1 MKEFICWALTILIIT
16 VILGIGGFFDR
27 GLVPGVGRTFTDSSG
42 IEWRVLTKDSNGNK
56 LIITEDA
63 HGGPYGKRPL
73 GWSPETI
80 AYFGWTTEYLAV
92 AYNNRNV
99 YSRLSHSDTLR
110 DELNA
115 WFTDR
120 LAPELKEI
128 ALPVEN
134 VDNDVRLE
142 PNGIERFDATEYRSF
157 RTEHGPEGISR
168 ASNGSATPEN
178 SLFVLSISEVNQYK
192 RRGRLL
198 RRGQNRSWWLRSP
211 GLYANSVA
219 YVDTISDVF
228 IYSSPANNGLH
239 IRPALWT
246 RPK

>member
-1 MKEFICWALTILIIT
+1 MKEFICWTIIILIIT
-16 VILGIGGFFDR
+16 VILGIGGFFDT
-27 GLVPGVGRTFTDSSG
+27 GLVPEVGRTFTDSTG
-42 IEWRVLTKDSNGNK
+42 IKWRVLTRDSNGNK

-63 HGGPYGKRPL
+63 HGGRYGKRPVFD
-73 GWSPETI
+73 WSPETI
-80 AYFGWTTEYLAV
+80 EYFGWTTEYLPV

-99 YSRLSHSDTLR
+99 YSRLSYSDTLR

-142 PNGIERFDATEYRSF
+142 PNGLERFDRTEYRNF

-168 ASNGSATPEN
+168 AGRTKATPAP
-178 SLFVLSISEVNQYK
+178 SP
-192 RRGRLL
+192 RR
-198 RRGQNRSWWLRSP
+198 Q
-211 GLYANSVA
+211 
-219 YVDTISDVF
+219 
-228 IYSSPANNGLH
+228 
-239 IRPALWT
+239 
-246 RPK
+246 